1 VDPTSLQ
8 DHSLIPQLSLNGT
21 PTPHAPKALH
31 LKAGTHGVLLFH
43 GLSSSPL
50 ELQFLARGLQR
61 AGYTV
66 RVPIIA
72 GYSYGLPTQAAVS
85 VAGWLACA
93 QAEFDRFQTECE
105 SVSLGGL
112 CVGALIALHLAAMVG
127 PQVASILS
135 LSVGLYNDGW
145 GTPWFTPLL
154 GLARYLPFAD
164 RIGIE
169 ETYPFGLK
177 DERMRAWV
185 IRQMKALGASSAG
198 ASVLRVADLLRT
210 QELRKLTRRS
220 LHRIH
225 CPTLLIHAKEDE
237 CAKPRSSFEVASKIG
252 SSRVRCILLSNSYH
266 MISIDQEKAL
276 VLSEM
281 LQFLDSHATPAF
293 GYAPAALNPVQP
305 VPLRT
310 ETS

>member
-1 VDPTSLQ
+1 V
-8 DHSLIPQLSLNGT
+8 IPKLLVGST
-21 PTPHAPKALH
+21 PKPAAPKALH
-31 LKAGTHGVLLFH
+31 LKAGRHGVLMFH

-50 ELQFLARGLQR
+50 ELQFLARGLHR

-66 RVPIIA
+66 RVPVIA
-72 GYSYGLPTQAAVS
+72 GYSYGLKTPGSVS
-85 VAGWLACA
+85 VAGWMAA
-93 QAEFDRFQTECE
+93 AKAEFDSFYAECD

-112 CVGALIALHLAAMVG
+112 CVGAVMALRLAALVG

-135 LSVGLYNDGW
+135 LSVGLHNDGW

-154 GLARYLPFAD
+154 GPARYLPFVGG
-164 RIGIE
+164 IGIE
-169 ETYPFGLK
+169 ETHPFGLK
-177 DERMRAWV
+177 DERMRIWV
-185 IRQMKALGASSAG
+185 ARQMKELGASSAG

-210 QELRKLTRRS
+210 QELRKITRRS
-220 LHRIH
+220 LHHID

-237 CAKPRSSFEVASKIG
+237 CAKPRSSFEVASKIR

-281 LQFLDSHATPAF
+281 LQFLDSHTESAFACTPALH
-293 GYAPAALNPVQP
+293 PLQRL
-305 VPLRT
+305 PLRT
-310 ETS
+310 ETQ